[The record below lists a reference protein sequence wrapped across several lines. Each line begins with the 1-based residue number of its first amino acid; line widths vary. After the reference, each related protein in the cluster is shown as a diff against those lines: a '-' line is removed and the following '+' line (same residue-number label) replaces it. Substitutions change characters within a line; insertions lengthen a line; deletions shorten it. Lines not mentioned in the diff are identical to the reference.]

1 MLELSADDASQ
12 VGVALHGVS
21 VGNRPV
27 HSHLSAFHLIFAG
40 TLSSAICCRARV
52 LTVSVSLEALRRR
65 GAAPQQVPKVATTGH
80 RAAAPRGSQQ
90 RVLLQRGSAAMRPCV
105 KQCADRKYWFINY

>member
-1 MLELSADDASQ
+1 MLKLSADDASR

-65 GAAPQQVPKVATTGH
+65 GAAPQQVPKVATTATGL
-80 RAAAPRGSQQ
+80 RPLVGVSRGCSCSE
-90 RVLLQRGSAAMRPCV
+90 VALP
-105 KQCADRKYWFINY
+105 